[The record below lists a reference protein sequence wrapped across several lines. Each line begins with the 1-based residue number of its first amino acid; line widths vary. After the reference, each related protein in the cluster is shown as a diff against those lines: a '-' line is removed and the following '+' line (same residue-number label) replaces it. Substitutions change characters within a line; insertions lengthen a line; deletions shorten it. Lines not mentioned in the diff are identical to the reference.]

1 MTVSQQLAWLFGAF
15 FGAYLFVSAGKQAD
29 AAARWA
35 QRLIGRCLDRRVYLI
50 AYKCGGLL
58 MTAVSLLALFGVI
71 PSGGK

>member
-1 MTVSQQLAWLFGAF
+1 MTVSQELAWLFGVL
-15 FGAYLFVSAGKQAD
+15 FGLYLFASARKQAD

-35 QRLIGRCLDRRVYLI
+35 QRLIGRQLDHRIYLL

-58 MTAVSLLALFGVI
+58 MAAISLLALFRVI